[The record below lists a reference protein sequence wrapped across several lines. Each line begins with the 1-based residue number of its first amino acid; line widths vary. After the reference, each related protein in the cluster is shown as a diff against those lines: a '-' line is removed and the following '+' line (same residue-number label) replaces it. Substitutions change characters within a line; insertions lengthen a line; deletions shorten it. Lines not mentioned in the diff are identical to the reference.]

1 MFPRRPQSARAG
13 EIGGFG
19 RKARELM
26 RRTDEFRRVP
36 DSYRDRRSPWYSK
49 ARLRSFTAAAVFRP
63 FFVQMTFA
71 HIKSKRLQT
80 GTPGWTLGVKG
91 LRKLDT

>member
-1 MFPRRPQSARAG
+1 LP
-13 EIGGFG
+13 
-19 RKARELM
+19 
-26 RRTDEFRRVP
+26 
-36 DSYRDRRSPWYSK
+36 
-49 ARLRSFTAAAVFRP
+49 FTAAAVFRP

-71 HIKSKRLQT
+71 HINSKRLQT

>member
-1 MFPRRPQSARAG
+1 V
-13 EIGGFG
+13 GGTRDGLKSNLG
-19 RKARELM
+19 RD
-26 RRTDEFRRVP
+26 TG
-36 DSYRDRRSPWYSK
+36 
-49 ARLRSFTAAAVFRP
+49 RLPFTAAAVFRP

-71 HIKSKRLQT
+71 HINSKRLQT